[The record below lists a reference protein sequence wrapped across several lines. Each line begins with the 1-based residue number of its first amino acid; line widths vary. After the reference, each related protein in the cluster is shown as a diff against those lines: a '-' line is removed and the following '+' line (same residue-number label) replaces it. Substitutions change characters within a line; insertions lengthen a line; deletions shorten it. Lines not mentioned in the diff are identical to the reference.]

1 MKNEWLTKFR
11 AGIGRNKTTGH
22 YTALIHNSEIAGWP
36 CRASIQCEKGDFISM
51 HEAEAAA
58 NKLAAEM
65 NAHNEYLKAMPKIST
80 REARA

>member
-11 AGIGRNKTTGH
+11 AGIGRDKNTGL
-22 YTALIHNSEIAGWP
+22 YTALIHNSEIKNWP
-36 CRASIQCEKGDFISM
+36 CRASIQCEKGAFTSM
-51 HEAEAAA
+51 HDAEAAA

-65 NAHNEYLKAMPKIST
+65 NAHNEHLKAMPKTSN